1 MYIFKH
7 IKYATLN
14 FDKYPELLKTKLSKV
29 IFYAVF
35 FIFLSNLT
43 YILFPFITSYNQ
55 SKGFN
60 NFIEEY
66 IPDFTTKNNKLVF
79 DKYYKVD
86 TPLNITFIFD
96 PEENNY
102 ITNEDKKYVYNNILK
117 VTPTNIISSNLNI
130 NIKTSD
136 IIKVFN
142 INEKADLINLKF
154 LITTSTVITFIL
166 FMISFIFS
174 DILKLIIS
182 TFIINSIAKFYN
194 LKSTFSEIFKLTI
207 YVNTLPFILKL
218 FLMPMP
224 IYVYIGFIAIY
235 LHFIFKHMQEYVK
248 QVQTE

>member
-7 IKYATLN
+7 VKYATLN
-14 FDKYPELLKTKLSKV
+14 FDKYPELLKTKLPKV

-96 PEENNY
+96 PEENNH
-102 ITNEDKKYVYNNILK
+102 ITNEDKKYVYNTILK
-117 VTPTNIISSNLNI
+117 VTPTNIISSNL
-130 NIKTSD
+130 
-136 IIKVFN
+136 N

-154 LITTSTVITFIL
+154 LITTSAIITFIL

-248 QVQTE
+248 SVQIE

>member
-7 IKYATLN
+7 VKYATLN

-29 IFYAVF
+29 IFYAIF

-43 YILFPFITSYNQ
+43 YILFPFISSYNQ

-66 IPDFTTKNNKLVF
+66 TPDFTTKNNKLVF
-79 DKYYKVD
+79 DKYYKV
-86 TPLNITFIFD
+86 
-96 PEENNY
+96 NNH

-248 QVQTE
+248 SVQTE

>member
-96 PEENNY
+96 PE
-102 ITNEDKKYVYNNILK
+102 VYNNILK

-142 INEKADLINLKF
+142 INEKSDLINLKF

-248 QVQTE
+248 SVQTE